1 MYVRGHVGMGQIES
15 INTAVTDALPDAYS
29 DTATLTGLPVVWEI
43 GLAILGGVLL
53 MPLFRRG
60 KSAASSGVKRARR
73 RVAKAI
79 QG

>member
-1 MYVRGHVGMGQIES
+1 
-15 INTAVTDALPDAYS
+15 
-29 DTATLTGLPVVWEI
+29 
-43 GLAILGGVLL
+43 LL
-53 MPLFRRG
+53 MPLFNRG